1 MNSNFLKKLLA
12 VAVTSL
18 FLVSVGVSAQE
29 APTPAPTKS
38 CKKDKDCGQGMRCT
52 SKGKCVTK

>member
-18 FLVSVGVSAQE
+18 FLVSVGASAQE
-29 APTPAPTKS
+29 APTPPAK
-38 CKKDKDCGQGMRCT
+38 CKTDRQCGSGMKCV
-52 SKGKCVTK
+52 KGKCVTK

>member
-29 APTPAPTKS
+29 TPPTPQPAK
-38 CKKDKDCGQGMRCT
+38 CKTDRQCGSGMKCM
-52 SKGKCVTK
+52 KGKCVTK